1 MGILVRTIGTP
12 AFIDRFA
19 HALTKTNAGRASV
32 DTFRAGAS
40 LPAALLTPDEALT
53 DTYICV
59 DARKVPSHFEASA
72 L

>member
-59 DARKVPSHFEASA
+59 DGQGPISH
-72 L
+72 

>member
-1 MGILVRTIGTP
+1 MDARSQRAIVHRVSMGILVRTIGTP

-53 DTYICV
+53 DT
-59 DARKVPSHFEASA
+59 
-72 L
+72 